1 LEALL
6 GSSQARC
13 DRTNRQDANGSIWP
27 RTAHHVHQGGTMKE
41 EIEEVRRLVLE
52 VRELIKDMRFHEGDR
67 EPDSEHSICIDL
79 LSKAETKLEF
89 MRKKEEQR

>member
-1 LEALL
+1 
-6 GSSQARC
+6 
-13 DRTNRQDANGSIWP
+13 
-27 RTAHHVHQGGTMKE
+27 MKE
-41 EIEEVRRLVLE
+41 ELEEVRKLVLE
-52 VRELIKDMRFHEGDR
+52 VRELIKDMRFHEDDR

>member
-1 LEALL
+1 
-6 GSSQARC
+6 
-13 DRTNRQDANGSIWP
+13 
-27 RTAHHVHQGGTMKE
+27 MKE

-79 LSKAETKLEF
+79 LSKAATRLEF
-89 MRKKEEQR
+89 IPREEQR